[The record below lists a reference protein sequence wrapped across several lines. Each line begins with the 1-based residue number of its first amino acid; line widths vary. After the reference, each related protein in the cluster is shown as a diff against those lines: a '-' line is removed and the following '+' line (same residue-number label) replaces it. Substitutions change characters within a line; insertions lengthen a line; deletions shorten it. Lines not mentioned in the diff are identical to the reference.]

1 VSEVCLGAFI
11 SFGQLLTDLGH
22 ILNGDNDEFLSI
34 AVGANALYDATGTT
48 TAKTHAI
55 LQGTK
60 EMGEITLQYV
70 Q

>member
-1 VSEVCLGAFI
+1 MAEVCLGAFI

-34 AVGANALYDATGTT
+34 AVGANALYNATGTT

-60 EMGEITLQYV
+60 KMGEITLQYV